1 MITSKLSCIRE
12 SNALR
17 QDTEFQIT
25 SKPFWTQ
32 TRRVL
37 AKLCR
42 QHEASFKDAFIC
54 FHTRVALIFSGSL
67 TNTGSLV
74 LREAR
79 GALAGETPDGVDAQ
93 ELAVMLLG

>member
-1 MITSKLSCIRE
+1 M
-12 SNALR
+12 
-17 QDTEFQIT
+17 EFQIT

-32 TRRVL
+32 TSQVV

-54 FHTRVALIFSGSL
+54 FHTMVALILSGVSL
-67 TNTGSLV
+67 TNTGSLM

-79 GALAGETPDGVDAQ
+79 GALAGEAPDGVDAQ

>member
-1 MITSKLSCIRE
+1 M
-12 SNALR
+12 
-17 QDTEFQIT
+17 EFQIT
-25 SKPFWTQ
+25 SKPFWTK
-32 TRRVL
+32 TRQVV

-42 QHEASFKDAFIC
+42 QREASFKDAFIC
-54 FHTRVALIFSGSL
+54 FHTRVSPIFPGVSL

-79 GALAGETPDGVDAQ
+79 WALAGEAPDGVDTQ